1 MLIAAATPISFI
13 EAMSNAVFI
22 FLKDNNKERN
32 TQIQTN
38 FESRCKKSQN
48 EKKKSKTFFVYA
60 LLKSEQPSRNKK
72 PSVTVTKNTEE
83 ISFSKKEERK
93 QDSLLLPSRRAKRQ
107 SFLVL

>member
-13 EAMSNAVFI
+13 EAMSNAVKVDNAVFFI

-48 EKKKSKTFFVYA
+48 EKKNSKTFFVYA
-60 LLKSEQPSRNKK
+60 LLKSEHPSRK
-72 PSVTVTKNTEE
+72 
-83 ISFSKKEERK
+83 
-93 QDSLLLPSRRAKRQ
+93 
-107 SFLVL
+107 